1 MHIPVLTRRTVLQ
14 AVTTITAVG
23 TAWAHQPAAAA
34 TSIEP
39 VIETAIGRYV
49 MVGLL

>member
-14 AVTTITAVG
+14 AAATIAAVG
-23 TAWAHQPAAAA
+23 TTWAHQPSAAAA
-34 TSIEP
+34 AEP
-39 VIETAIGRYV
+39 ALEAEAGRYV

>member
-14 AVTTITAVG
+14 AAASATAVG
-23 TAWAHQPAAAA
+23 ALWAHQPAAAA
-34 TSIEP
+34 EP
-39 VIETAIGRYV
+39 ALEAAVGRYV